1 MRHGRDEEVQTVRHE
16 CNGQSCSPGGDLAGG
31 CGCDDAGDELL
42 EEVDQEEVDADA
54 ESERAFQ
61 YERSEGLLP

>member
-1 MRHGRDEEVQTVRHE
+1 MRHEDETSMDDV
-16 CNGQSCSPGGDLAGG
+16 
-31 CGCDDAGDELL
+31 DAGDELL